1 MIKYSAILYSFGKAI
16 KDAFP
21 KAILRCKKNEED
33 IKQPT
38 FYVEVRPIKVVDY
51 LNFKDK
57 LLNVTVTY
65 VDAVEDIEKLNE
77 VAEML
82 DDTLNLGI
90 RVDKTFL
97 LFDNK
102 NFTFSDS
109 QDFLSLNITLSYKD
123 SQTAELESDK
133 YTCMVEELYF
143 DYKIN

>member
-1 MIKYSAILYSFGKAI
+1 MIKHSAILYAFGRAI

-38 FYVEVRPIKVVDY
+38 FYVEVRPLKVVDY

-65 VDAVEDIEKLNE
+65 VDTVEDIEKLNE

-133 YTCMVEELYF
+133 YTCMIEELYF

>member
-1 MIKYSAILYSFGKAI
+1 MIKYNAILYSFGKAI

-33 IKQPT
+33 IKQQT
-38 FYVEVRPIKVVDY
+38 FYVEVRPLQVTDY

-57 LLNVTVTY
+57 LLNITVTY
-65 VDAVEDIEKLNE
+65 VDTVEDIEKLNE
-77 VAEML
+77 VAETL
-82 DDTLNLGI
+82 DDALNLGI

-97 LFDNK
+97 LFDKK

-133 YTCMVEELYF
+133 YTCMIEELYF
-143 DYKIN
+143 DYKLN

>member
-1 MIKYSAILYSFGKAI
+1 MIKYSALLYSFGKAI

>member
-1 MIKYSAILYSFGKAI
+1 MIKHSAILYAFGRAI

-33 IKQPT
+33 IKEPT
-38 FYVEVRPIKVVDY
+38 FYIEVRPIKVVDY

-65 VDAVEDIEKLNE
+65 VDTVEDIEKLNE

-90 RVDKTFL
+90 RIDKTFL

-133 YTCMVEELYF
+133 YTCMIEELYF

>member
-1 MIKYSAILYSFGKAI
+1 MIKYSAILYSFGKSI
-16 KDAFP
+16 KEAFP

-38 FYVEVRPIKVVDY
+38 FYVEVRPLQVTDY
-51 LNFKDK
+51 VNFKDK
-57 LLNVTVTY
+57 LLNITVTY

-90 RVDKTFL
+90 YVNKTFL
-97 LFDNK
+97 LFDKK

-123 SQTAELESDK
+123 SQTATLESDQ
-133 YTCMVEELYF
+133 YTCMIEELYV
-143 DYKIN
+143 DYKLN

>member
-1 MIKYSAILYSFGKAI
+1 MMKYSAILYSFGKSI

-21 KAILRCKKNEED
+21 KAILRCRKNEED

-38 FYVEVRPIKVVDY
+38 FYIEVRPLQVTDY

-57 LLNVTVTY
+57 LLNITVTY
-65 VDAVEDIEKLNE
+65 VDTVEDIEKLNE
-77 VAEML
+77 VAETL

-97 LFDNK
+97 LFDKK

-123 SQTAELESDK
+123 SQTESDQ
-133 YTCMVEELYF
+133 YTCMIEELYV
-143 DYKIN
+143 DYKLN

>member
-1 MIKYSAILYSFGKAI
+1 MIKYSALLYSFGKAI

-21 KAILRCKKNEED
+21 KAVLRCKKNNED

-38 FYVEVRPIKVVDY
+38 FYIEVRPLQVVDY

-102 NFTFSDS
+102 SFTFSDS
-109 QDFLSLNITLSYKD
+109 HDFLSINITLSYKD

-133 YTCMVEELYF
+133 YTCMIEELYF